1 MSVTI
6 YPVRVNTRLDAV
18 DVPLVDMPPIDE
30 SFDLPLPATSIGPPA
45 ATVPA
50 AAGLRS

>member
-1 MSVTI
+1 MSVPI
-6 YPVRVNTRLDAV
+6 YPVRVDARLDAV

-30 SFDLPLPATSIGPPA
+30 SVDVPLPAMSVGPPA

>member
-6 YPVRVNTRLDAV
+6 YPVCMDTRLDAV
-18 DVPLVDMPPIDE
+18 DVPLVDVSPIDE
-30 SFDLPLPATSIGPPA
+30 SFDVPLPATSIGPPA
-45 ATVPA
+45 ATVLA

>member
-6 YPVRVNTRLDAV
+6 YPARVDTRLDRV
-18 DVPLVDMPPIDE
+18 DV
-30 SFDLPLPATSIGPPA
+30 PLPATSIGPPA

-50 AAGLRS
+50 AVGLGS